1 MHFSFCLSV
10 SAMSLNN
17 LSYSDLQRRLDDPQ
31 QRDELVQLAREARP
45 GRAARGGLLTRE
57 QRAWLHCNVATK
69 KAAVSEHVAK
79 QPLLASPAG
88 SIVSPSP
95 APVEKHELL
104 FDDHA
109 TRSYCWE
116 SLPRPGAD
124 KVILRNWLFS
134 DARNFTAV
142 PYQVQRVA
150 VEAGDWR
157 KGFWS
162 DCSWRKGPLELGSDN
177 EITRKHSVQCT
188 DSTAVTSVS
197 LPNLDFASICARDER
212 RLEKACRRKR
222 RKRQQST
229 SSS

>member
-1 MHFSFCLSV
+1 MVEKHGKGPDDSEIFARVRMWLREYLLKENAFIDTEEKLV
-10 SAMSLNN
+10 EVLRSAADKEWKANKAGLKF
-17 LSYSDLQRRLDDPQ
+17 QIEVFHPGP
-31 QRDELVQLAREARP
+31 RP
-45 GRAARGGLLTRE
+45 T
-57 QRAWLHCNVATK
+57 
-69 KAAVSEHVAK
+69 
-79 QPLLASPAG
+79 
-88 SIVSPSP
+88 
-95 APVEKHELL
+95 EKHELL
-104 FDDHA
+104 FDDHV

>member
-45 GRAARGGLLTRE
+45 GRA
-57 QRAWLHCNVATK
+57 
-69 KAAVSEHVAK
+69 
-79 QPLLASPAG
+79 
-88 SIVSPSP
+88 
-95 APVEKHELL
+95 
-104 FDDHA
+104 
-109 TRSYCWE
+109 
-116 SLPRPGAD
+116 
-124 KVILRNWLFS
+124 NWLFS